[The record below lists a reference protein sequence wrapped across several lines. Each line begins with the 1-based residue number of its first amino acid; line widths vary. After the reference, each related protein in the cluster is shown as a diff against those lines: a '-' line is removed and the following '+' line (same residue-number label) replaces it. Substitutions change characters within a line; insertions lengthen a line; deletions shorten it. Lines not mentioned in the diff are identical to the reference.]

1 MATPTLLGLKKFL
14 EIEATDTTYDSELP
28 TYLDS
33 AEQTIAHRCG
43 PIRPTAVTQQV
54 RAHCGQFTVPQWP
67 VISLTSVT
75 DEDGTSV
82 SVVGAKVDR
91 GAGVIRL
98 ASGESGLLEVTYQA
112 GYEPCPD
119 DLELALYVVAGH
131 LWDTQRGRS
140 GGFSMIRG
148 LDDDAPVG
156 GDASYFVMQG
166 FALPRRAMEL
176 TRPYI
181 KAGFA

>member
-1 MATPTLLGLKKFL
+1 MATPNLTSLKDFL
-14 EIEATDTTYDSELP
+14 DIDDPDHDVELP

-33 AEQTIAHRCG
+33 ATRTIGLRCG
-43 PIRPTAVTQQV
+43 PLQPEDFTEQV
-54 RAHCGQFTVPQWP
+54 RATCGSLLVSKWP
-67 VISLTSVT
+67 VVSVTSVT
-75 DEDGTSV
+75 DDDGQAVDVT
-82 SVVGAKVDR
+82 GAKVNKS
-91 GAGVIRL
+91 AGVIRL
-98 ASGESGLLEVTYQA
+98 ATPVTGVVEVAYKA
-112 GYEPCPD
+112 GYDPCPD
-119 DLELALYVVAGH
+119 DLELAVYVVASH

-140 GGFSMIRG
+140 GSFAQIHG

-181 KAGFA
+181 KPGFR